1 MDGENNGKPYLKWM
15 IWGVPLFF
23 GYFYFLS
30 TFVNGMTFSIHE
42 PTSIPWNDLPIW
54 HLDPNVSNTNWLLW
68 HDVSYTFGLT
78 YM

>member
-1 MDGENNGKPYLKWM
+1 MDDL
-15 IWGVPLFF
+15 GVPLFF

-54 HLDPNVSNTNWLLW
+54 HLDPNVSNPNWLFW